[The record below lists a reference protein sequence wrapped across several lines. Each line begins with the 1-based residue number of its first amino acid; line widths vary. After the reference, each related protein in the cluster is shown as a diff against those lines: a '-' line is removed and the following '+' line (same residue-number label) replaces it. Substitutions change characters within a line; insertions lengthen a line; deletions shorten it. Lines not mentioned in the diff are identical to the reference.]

1 MTNLSAKN
9 IMSTNLISITAKEL
23 AINAMRLMEENEQG
37 KVISLLP
44 IIDDKKNLIGL
55 LRLHGW

>member
-1 MTNLSAKN
+1 
-9 IMSTNLISITAKEL
+9 
-23 AINAMRLMEENEQG
+23 MEENEQG

-55 LRLHGW
+55 LRLHDLVNAGFMK